1 MALTAIIFEILK
13 DGSIIS
19 SNSKDEQIRSIFYRL
34 SDDKEL
40 EETQS
45 IFEKLGFKL
54 IYEDSCYYLSK
65 QSYLNE
71 KEMDKFVKK
80 YRDSFLALSI
90 VKYYFQGI
98 SAGSE
103 LSKSSL
109 ISKANSNLDIQIK
122 ETLEYLTKKEDD
134 LSGSMEVVLKILRE
148 NRIIERIDKKNEDK
162 YFVLDSIG
170 YFNSILKQ
178 LENSDA

>member
-1 MALTAIIFEILK
+1 MALTAIVFEILK

-19 SNSKDEQIRSIFYRL
+19 SNSKDEQIRSIFYSL
-34 SDDKEL
+34 SDDNVF
-40 EETQS
+40 EETQKVFQQ
-45 IFEKLGFKL
+45 IGFKL
-54 IYEDSCYYLSK
+54 IYEDNCFYLSK
-65 QSYLNE
+65 KSYFND
-71 KEMDKFVKK
+71 KEQDKFIKK

-90 VKYYFQGI
+90 LKYFFQGI
-98 SAGSE
+98 SSGRE
-103 LSKSSL
+103 FSKSSL
-109 ISKANSNLDIQIK
+109 IAKANNNLDLQVK

>member
-19 SNSKDEQIRSIFYRL
+19 SNSKDEQIRSIVYRL
-34 SDDKEL
+34 SDNNVF
-40 EETQS
+40 EEVQEV
-45 IFEKLGFKL
+45 FQQLGFKL
-54 IYEDSCYYLSK
+54 VHEDNCFYLSK
-65 QSYLNE
+65 QSYFKD
-71 KEMDKFVKK
+71 KEQDKFIKK

-90 VKYYFQGI
+90 VKYFFQGI
-98 SAGSE
+98 SSGRE
-103 LSKSSL
+103 FSKSSL
-109 ISKANSNLDIQIK
+109 IAKANNNLDVQVK

-162 YFVLDSIG
+162 YFVLDAIG

>member
-34 SDDKEL
+34 GDSKEL
-40 EETQS
+40 EEMQNV
-45 IFEKLGFKL
+45 FEKLGFKL

-65 QSYLNE
+65 QSYLNDKETE
-71 KEMDKFVKK
+71 KFIKK

-90 VKYYFQGI
+90 IKYYFQGI
-98 SAGSE
+98 SSGRE

-109 ISKANSNLDIQIK
+109 IAKANSNLDIQIK

-148 NRIIERIDKKNEDK
+148 NRIIERIDQKNEDK
-162 YFVLDSIG
+162 YFVLDAIG